1 MAEHTAHDG
10 TSRRGSARAS
20 VYLASAAIALS
31 LSASAM
37 VLGNVAAGVP
47 PQPDE
52 DNWAHL
58 FQLAMVAQVP
68 LLALFL
74 ATADW
79 FRTRSTFILLA
90 AQLSSVAAAVGALWW
105 SGY

>member
-1 MAEHTAHDG
+1 MSGETASDNRFP
-10 TSRRGSARAS
+10 RRST
-20 VYLASAAIALS
+20 YLAGAAIALS
-31 LSASAM
+31 LFALVL

-52 DNWAHL
+52 NSSAHL
-58 FQLAMVAQVP
+58 FQLAMAAQVP
-68 LLALFL
+68 LLTLFM

-79 FRTRSTFILLA
+79 TRARATIILLA
-90 AQLSSVAAAVGALWW
+90 AQLCSAVAAVGALWW